1 MRSRLLSRLTA
12 HGSPTPTAQS
22 IPPSLAR
29 AIQCKP
35 LLMEWKCCINQK
47 PQLFPLE
54 NWLHSETLCV
64 GRWLPSEGKN
74 YNMPLGSFSWGVW
87 WKEEDIGAYR
97 LHDPHGNLISYRF
110 DVLKD
115 VRMIKIDSNDLI
127 QFSDLVVDLWLW
139 PDDEGKVSPGDVQ
152 VEDLEELEN
161 LKKAGSISLAD
172 SQLIDRVVK
181 DVREQPQRFVDLVDR
196 SILEAVRSAE
206 KSFGSK

>member
-1 MRSRLLSRLTA
+1 
-12 HGSPTPTAQS
+12 
-22 IPPSLAR
+22 
-29 AIQCKP
+29 
-35 LLMEWKCCINQK
+35 
-47 PQLFPLE
+47 
-54 NWLHSETLCV
+54 V

-139 PDDEGKVSPGDVQ
+139 PDEEGKVSPGDVQ

>member
-1 MRSRLLSRLTA
+1 
-12 HGSPTPTAQS
+12 
-22 IPPSLAR
+22 
-29 AIQCKP
+29 
-35 LLMEWKCCINQK
+35 
-47 PQLFPLE
+47 
-54 NWLHSETLCV
+54 
-64 GRWLPSEGKN
+64 
-74 YNMPLGSFSWGVW
+74 MPLGSFSWGVW